1 MTFWHWFLQET
12 FGSPP
17 AVPFLDLP
25 CTAARIV
32 SVWLVQMWGTAEFH
46 KRLAKDLERPGFE
59 RCFDKMENNPQYLY
73 QYLMWCTI
81 CKSHENKAR
90 AWGILPKLSKHDR
103 ALKWTLQWTIRSQKA
118 RNITCSASPRLMSHW
133 WTMLAPYRACHSCRI
148 FILATCGF
156 CVFEMFPDQIKVY
169 HSVKY
174 TPSLKALL

>member
-46 KRLAKDLERPGFE
+46 KRLAKDLEGPGFE

-118 RNITCSASPRLMSHW
+118 RNITCSASPRLHVTLMDYAS
-133 WTMLAPYRACHSCRI
+133 TLQSLPFLQNLHSSY
-148 FILATCGF
+148 
-156 CVFEMFPDQIKVY
+156 MW
-169 HSVKY
+169 
-174 TPSLKALL
+174 LLCIWNVSRPN